1 MIRIL
6 KVGLITGLGTGYI
19 SIAPASFSCLISI
32 LLWFFLIDFPLIYW
46 AVFVNLF
53 IWGLVISQEF
63 IKEWGK
69 DPRKIVVDEY
79 ATFLLPLYFI
89 PKMILP
95 LLIAFLLF
103 RAFDVIKP
111 PPLRQ
116 LEKLP
121 GAWGIMLDD
130 LGAAVYTT
138 IIIIV
143 LSFSHILF

>member
-6 KVGLITGLGTGYI
+6 KIGFITGLGTGYI
-19 SIAPASFSCLISI
+19 PVAPASFSCIISI
-32 LLWFFLIDFPLIYW
+32 LLWYFLIDFPLIYW
-46 AVFVNLF
+46 GVFVNLF

-69 DPRKIVVDEY
+69 DPRKVVIDEY
-79 ATFLLPLYFI
+79 STFLIPLYFV
-89 PKMILP
+89 PKKLLL
-95 LLIAFLLF
+95 LLIAFVLF
-103 RAFDVIKP
+103 RIFDVIKP

-130 LGAAVYTT
+130 LGSAIYTA
-138 IIIIV
+138 IIILI
-143 LSFSHILF
+143 FKIFYPQI

>member
-6 KVGLITGLGTGYI
+6 KAGFITGLGTGYI
-19 SIAPASFSCLISI
+19 PIAPATFSCLISI
-32 LLWFFLIDFPLIYW
+32 LLWFFLIDLPLIYW

-53 IWGLVISQEF
+53 IWGLIISQEF
-63 IKEWGK
+63 VKEWGK
-69 DPRKIVVDEY
+69 DPRRIVVDEY

-89 PKMILP
+89 PKKILP
-95 LLIAFLLF
+95 LSIAFVLF
-103 RAFDVIKP
+103 RVLDVIKP

-130 LGAAVYTT
+130 LGAGLYTT
-138 IIIIV
+138 IIV
-143 LSFSHILF
+143 LILQKLMNP